1 MLQSYHRIAKMS
13 LITGSPLIIMIE
25 ETVQCY
31 HSDLVEPG
39 HAPKGCLSCSDFHE
53 QMEVEAFVSH
63 PKRQRAYSD
72 LQNGTLEGTGN
83 PEKVVLQVSNAFAGG
98 SLLNPQVSIYT

>member
-39 HAPKGCLSCSDFHE
+39 HAPKGCLSCSDF
-53 QMEVEAFVSH
+53 QREVEVFVSH
-63 PKRQRAYSD
+63 PKRRRAYFD
-72 LQNGTLEGTGN
+72 LQNETLEGTGN